1 MGRSLGFIAAGI
13 GLAVVLT
20 GCGAGPSNTAAPSS
34 APAAP
39 ASSAT
44 AAPAPVSAA
53 TWMDGFC
60 GSLIG
65 LSGMSTM
72 QMPQVAPGDVAAAK
86 TAVVDVFTKAE
97 SAVESA
103 VEGLGK
109 LPAAPVAAGDTAK
122 TTLLAVFTPILQ
134 KIKDAK
140 AKLVA
145 APDGDTQSLL
155 DASTA
160 LTAIG
165 TDASKIENPLKEMD
179 ASPEL
184 AAAGKTAPNC
194 QKLPQ

>member
-20 GCGAGPSNTAAPSS
+20 GCGAGTSNTAAS
-34 APAAP
+34 
-39 ASSAT
+39 SSAT
-44 AAPAPVSAA
+44 VAPVSAVS
-53 TWMDGFC
+53 WMDGFC

-65 LSGMSTM
+65 LGGLSAM
-72 QMPQVAPGDVAAAK
+72 QTPQVAPGDVAAAK
-86 TAVVDVFTKAE
+86 TAVVDVYTTAE
-97 SAVESA
+97 SAVGSA

-134 KIKDAK
+134 KVKDAK

-155 DASTA
+155 DATTA
-160 LTAIG
+160 LTTIG
-165 TDASKIENPLKEMD
+165 TEASRIDNPLKDMD

-194 QKLPQ
+194 QQLPQ